1 MEGALE
7 VIALVLCKREQGQA
21 IVLFALLLPVIALF
35 LVGILDYMVTN
46 AQVMEVVAAAD
57 LAAHA
62 GAQEIVVRPDGTLA
76 GLAEGQAVAGLYFR
90 AQAPASAQFMSASCG
105 QTQGQPTCQVWAQI
119 PSAGYLIPRRQIQIS
134 AIGYLAQGVT
144 RGDQ

>member
-7 VIALVLCKREQGQA
+7 VTILIPHRQERGQA
-21 IVLFALLLPVIALF
+21 IVIFALLLPVMILL
-35 LVGILDYMVTN
+35 LVGTLDYMVTN
-46 AQVMEVVAAAD
+46 ARLMEAVAAAD

-62 GAQEIVVRPDGTLA
+62 GAQEIAVQPDGVLE
-76 GLAEGQAVAGLYFR
+76 GLARGRVVAEVYFRVQAPSGAQLSGTVCGFIEGQ
-90 AQAPASAQFMSASCG
+90 PA
-105 QTQGQPTCQVWAQI
+105 CQVWVQI

-144 RGDQ
+144 RDGQ

>member
-1 MEGALE
+1 VEGALA
-7 VIALVLCKREQGQA
+7 VRKRVSHRAERGQA
-21 IVLFALLLPVIALF
+21 IVLFALLLPAVALF

-46 AQVMEVVAAAD
+46 ARLMEAVAAAD

-62 GAQEIVVRPDGTLA
+62 GAQEIAVHPDGTLA
-76 GLAEGQAVAGLYFR
+76 GIAQGQAVAEMYFR
-90 AQAPASAQFMSASCG
+90 IQAPSDAQLVGIACG
-105 QTQGQPTCQVWAQI
+105 QSQGLPACQVWAQA
-119 PSAGYLIPRRQIQIS
+119 PSAGYLIPQRQIQVS